1 MEDCKK
7 MKVLYVTHY
16 SDYLGANRSLLQLI
30 KLLKT
35 DDISSLVVVPNE
47 GEFSTYLRSAN
58 IEYIVIPFFFY
69 SLYLRDKKRYKN
81 VYYILKGCL
90 LELLN
95 VFFAFY
101 YASFV
106 LKKEKIDIVHTNSSA
121 INIGAYLAFFLK
133 VKHVWHVRE
142 FLRLH
147 YGLCF
152 PWGVS
157 VQRYI
162 MRNMADVLIPIS
174 KAVENYLKSFI
185 SKDKLH
191 LIYNGVVYTPNERT
205 VSNCPLNIVMV
216 GVIHP
221 SKRQFLVIQ
230 VLHDLLLKGYTSL
243 RLTIVGNV
251 DNMHLDY
258 YNEMQEYIE
267 DNNLEEYVT
276 FTGYMEDIAPLLSN
290 MHVGILASENE
301 AFGRVT
307 VEYMMSGLV
316 PIVANSGGS
325 VEIIVNGVNGFVF
338 NDKSDLTNI
347 LILILNDKNLMKQ
360 ITEKAIQTANE
371 RFTGEI
377 NALNVFD
384 CYKTILQS

>member
-58 IEYIVIPFFFY
+58 IEYIVIPFFY

>member
-58 IEYIVIPFFFY
+58 IEYIVIPFFY

-276 FTGYMEDIAPLLSN
+276 FTGYMEDVAPLLSN